1 MWCLKFKFDT
11 YNQIFFT
18 FKSYFMKV
26 VILAG
31 GLGTRLM
38 EETEARPKPM
48 VEIGGKPI
56 LWHIMKIYETY
67 GFNDFVLCLGYKAH
81 LIKEYF
87 LNYYLYNSDVTIE
100 LEKNTVD
107 VHFSNTESFKVTL
120 VDTGLTTNTAGRIKR
135 IQKYIGDETFML
147 TYGDGV
153 SDVNITEL
161 VKFHQSHGRLA
172 TLTSIQTPGRF
183 GNIEMDEKGNVD
195 HFVEKPQGDGMW
207 INGGFFVLEPGIFK
221 YLDGDMDEIQWEK
234 KPLIEIANDGQLA
247 AYKHDGFWKPM
258 DALRD
263 RIELEQ
269 LWNSGT
275 AKWKIWQ

>member
-1 MWCLKFKFDT
+1 
-11 YNQIFFT
+11 
-18 FKSYFMKV
+18 MKV

-56 LWHIMKIYETY
+56 LWHIMKIYEAY
-67 GFNDFVLCLGYKAH
+67 GYNDFVLCLGYKAQSV
-81 LIKEYF
+81 KEYF
-87 LNYYLYNSDVTIE
+87 LNYYLYNSDVSIDVSQN
-100 LEKNTVD
+100 KVD
-107 VHFSNTESFKVTL
+107 VHFSNSESFKVTL
-120 VDTGLTTNTAGRIKR
+120 VDTGLKTNTAGRIKK
-135 IQKYIGDETFML
+135 IKKYVEGETFML

-153 SDVNITEL
+153 SDVNINEL

-183 GNIEMDEKGNVD
+183 GNIEMDANGTVS

-207 INGGFFVLEPGIFK
+207 INGGFFVLEAGIFD
-221 YLDGDMDEIQWEK
+221 YLEGDVEDVQWENV
-234 KPLIEIANDGQLA
+234 PLKEIANDGQLA
-247 AYKHDGFWKPM
+247 AFKHAGFWKPM

-263 RIELEQ
+263 RIELEA
-269 LWNSGT
+269 LWNSGE
-275 AKWKIWQ
+275 AKWKIW

>member
-1 MWCLKFKFDT
+1 
-11 YNQIFFT
+11 
-18 FKSYFMKV
+18 MKV

-56 LWHIMKIYETY
+56 LWHIMKIYEFY
-67 GFNDFVLCLGYKAH
+67 GYNDFIICLGYKAQ

-100 LEKNTVD
+100 LAMNKVD
-107 VHFSNTESFKVTL
+107 VHYSNTESFKVTL
-120 VDTGLTTNTAGRIKR
+120 VDTGLHTNTAGRIKR
-135 IQKYIGDETFML
+135 VQKYIGNDTFML

-153 SDVNITEL
+153 ADINLTQL
-161 VKFHQSHGRLA
+161 LKFHRSSGKLA
-172 TLTSIQTPGRF
+172 TLSSIQTPGRF
-183 GNIEMDEKGNVD
+183 GNIEMDENGNID

-207 INGGFFVLEPGIFK
+207 INGGFFVLEPGIFQ
-221 YLDGDMDEIQWEK
+221 YLGGDMDNVQWEK
-234 KPLIEIANDGQLA
+234 KPLLEIANDKQLV
-247 AYKHDGFWKPM
+247 AYRHHGFWKCM

-263 RIELEQ
+263 RIELEN
-269 LWNSGT
+269 LWNNGK
-275 AKWKIWQ
+275 AKWKVW

>member
-1 MWCLKFKFDT
+1 
-11 YNQIFFT
+11 
-18 FKSYFMKV
+18 MKV

-38 EETEARPKPM
+38 EETESRPKPM

-56 LWHIMKIYETY
+56 LWHIMKIYESH
-67 GFNDFVLCLGYKAH
+67 GFNDFIICLGYKSH

-100 LEKNTVD
+100 LEKNKVE
-107 VHFSNTESFKVTL
+107 VHFSNSESFKITL
-120 VDTGLTTNTAGRIKR
+120 ADTGLTTNTAGRIKR
-135 IQKYIGDETFML
+135 IQKYLGNETFML

-153 SDVNITEL
+153 ADIKIGEL
-161 VKFHQSHGRLA
+161 LAFHKSHGKLA
-172 TLTSIQTPGRF
+172 TVTSIQAPGRF
-183 GNIEMDEKGNVD
+183 GNIEMDEKGTVD
-195 HFVEKPQGDGMW
+195 HFVEKPEGDGMW

-221 YLDGDMDEIQWEK
+221 YLEGNMDEMQWEK
-234 KPLIEIANDGQLA
+234 KPLTEIAKEKQLA
-247 AYKHDGFWKPM
+247 AYRHKGFWKSM

-269 LWNSGT
+269 LWNTGN
-275 AKWKIWQ
+275 APWKQW

>member
-1 MWCLKFKFDT
+1 
-11 YNQIFFT
+11 
-18 FKSYFMKV
+18 MKV

-67 GFNDFVLCLGYKAH
+67 GYNDFVLCLGYKAQS
-81 LIKEYF
+81 IKEYF

-100 LEKNTVD
+100 LEKNKVD
-107 VHFSNTESFKVTL
+107 VHFSNSESFKVTL
-120 VDTGLTTNTAGRIKR
+120 VDTGLTTNTAGRIKK
-135 IQKYIGDETFML
+135 IQKYVANETFML

-153 SDVNITEL
+153 ADININDLVN
-161 VKFHQSHGRLA
+161 FHKSHGKLA
-172 TLTSIQTPGRF
+172 TLTGIQTPGRF
-183 GNIEMDEKGNVD
+183 GNIEMDKGGIVE

-221 YLDGDMDEIQWEK
+221 YLEKDMDNVQWEN
-234 KPLIEIANDGQLA
+234 KPLKEIANDGQLA
-247 AYKHDGFWKPM
+247 AFKHHGFWKPM

-269 LWNSGT
+269 LWNSGN
-275 AKWKIWQ
+275 AKWKIW

>member
-1 MWCLKFKFDT
+1 
-11 YNQIFFT
+11 
-18 FKSYFMKV
+18 MKV

-56 LWHIMKIYETY
+56 LWHIMKIYEAY
-67 GFNDFVLCLGYKAH
+67 GYNDFVLCLGYKAQS
-81 LIKEYF
+81 IKEYF
-87 LNYYLYNSDVTIE
+87 LNYYLYNSDVSIDVS
-100 LEKNTVD
+100 KNKVD
-107 VHFSNTESFKVTL
+107 VHFSNSESFKVTL
-120 VDTGLTTNTAGRIKR
+120 IDTGVTTNTAGRIKK
-135 IQKYIGDETFML
+135 IQKYVADETFML

-153 SDVNITEL
+153 ADIDINEL
-161 VKFHQSHGRLA
+161 LRFHKSHGKLA

-183 GNIEMDEKGNVD
+183 GNIEMDEEGKVQ

-221 YLDGDMDEIQWEK
+221 YLEDDVEDVQWEN
-234 KPLIEIANDGQLA
+234 KPLKEIANDGELA
-247 AYKHDGFWKPM
+247 AYKHHGFWKPM

-263 RIELEQ
+263 RIELEK
-269 LWNSGT
+269 LWNSGE
-275 AKWKIWQ
+275 AKWKIW

>member
-1 MWCLKFKFDT
+1 
-11 YNQIFFT
+11 
-18 FKSYFMKV
+18 MKV

-48 VEIGGKPI
+48 VEIGGRPI

-67 GFNDFVLCLGYKAH
+67 GYSDFLLCLGYKQQT
-81 LIKEYF
+81 IKEYF

-100 LEKNTVD
+100 LEKNKID
-107 VHFSNTESFKVTL
+107 VHFSSAESFKVTL
-120 VDTGLTTNTAGRIKR
+120 VDTGLTTNTAGRI
-135 IQKYIGDETFML
+135 QKIKKYVQDETFML

-161 VKFHQSHGRLA
+161 VNFHKSHGKLA

-183 GNIEMDEKGNVD
+183 GNIEMDDQGGVKY
-195 HFVEKPQGDGMW
+195 FVEKPQGDGMW
-207 INGGFFVLEPGIFK
+207 INGGFFVLEPGVFK
-221 YLDGDMDEIQWEK
+221 YLEGDMDDIQWEK
-234 KPLIEIANDGQLA
+234 KPLTDIARNGQLS
-247 AYKHDGFWKPM
+247 AYKHTGFWKPM

-269 LWNSGT
+269 LWSSGN
-275 AKWKIWQ
+275 APWKIW

>member
-1 MWCLKFKFDT
+1 
-11 YNQIFFT
+11 
-18 FKSYFMKV
+18 MKV

-56 LWHIMKIYETY
+56 LWHIMKIYEAY
-67 GFNDFVLCLGYKAH
+67 GYNDFVLCLGYKAQS
-81 LIKEYF
+81 IKEYF
-87 LNYYLYNSDVTIE
+87 LNYYLYNSDVSIDI
-100 LEKNTVD
+100 EKNKVD
-107 VHFSNTESFKVTL
+107 VHFSNSESFKVTL
-120 VDTGLTTNTAGRIKR
+120 VDTGLTTNTAGRIKK
-135 IQKYIGDETFML
+135 IQKYVDGESFML

-153 SDVNITEL
+153 SDINIKSL
-161 VKFHQSHGRLA
+161 VSFHKQHGKLA

-183 GNIEMDEKGNVD
+183 GNIEMDESGNVE

-207 INGGFFVLEPGIFK
+207 INGGFFVLEPGIFQ
-221 YLDGDMDEIQWEK
+221 YLDGDVENVQWEN
-234 KPLIEIANDGQLA
+234 KPLKEIAQDGQLA
-247 AYKHDGFWKPM
+247 AYKHSGFWKPM

-269 LWNSGT
+269 LWNSGE
-275 AKWKIWQ
+275 AKWKIW

>member
-1 MWCLKFKFDT
+1 
-11 YNQIFFT
+11 
-18 FKSYFMKV
+18 MKV
-26 VILAG
+26 VLLAG

-67 GFNDFVLCLGYKAH
+67 GYNDFVLCLGYKQQS
-81 LIKEYF
+81 IKEYF

-100 LEKNTVD
+100 LEKNKID
-107 VHFSNTESFKVTL
+107 VHFSNSESFKVTL

-135 IQKYIGDETFML
+135 IQKYVKDETFML

-153 SDVNITEL
+153 ADIDINKLLE
-161 VKFHQSHGRLA
+161 FHKQHGRLA
-172 TLTSIQTPGRF
+172 TLTSVQIPGRF
-183 GNIEMDEKGNVD
+183 GNIEMDDDGNVN

-221 YLDGDMDEIQWEK
+221 YLESDMDNIQWENV
-234 KPLIEIANDGQLA
+234 PLKEIANDGQLA
-247 AYKHDGFWKPM
+247 AYKHHGFWKPM

-269 LWNSGT
+269 LWSSGK
-275 AKWKIWQ
+275 AQWKIW

>member
-1 MWCLKFKFDT
+1 
-11 YNQIFFT
+11 
-18 FKSYFMKV
+18 MKV

-56 LWHIMKIYETY
+56 LWHIMKIYEHY
-67 GFNDFVLCLGYKAH
+67 GFNDFVLCLGYKSH
-81 LIKEYF
+81 MIKEYF

-100 LEKNTVD
+100 LDKNKLD

-120 VDTGLTTNTAGRIKR
+120 VDTGLNTNTAGRIKR
-135 IQKYIGDETFML
+135 IQKYVENETFML

-153 SDVNITEL
+153 SNVNIADL
-161 VKFHQSHGRLA
+161 LKFHNQSRKLV

-183 GNIEMDEKGNVD
+183 GNIEMDSNGIVD
-195 HFVEKPQGDGMW
+195 HFVEKPEGDGMW
-207 INGGFFVLEPGIFK
+207 INGGFFVMEPGVFD
-221 YLDGDMDEIQWEK
+221 YLNGNVDEIQWEK
-234 KPLIEIANDGQLA
+234 GPLQKIAQNKQLA
-247 AYKHDGFWKPM
+247 AFKHRGFWKPM

-263 RIELEQ
+263 RIELENM
-269 LWNSGT
+269 WNSQS
-275 AKWKIWQ
+275 AAWKIWD